1 MLGQRHIATAAR
13 WHPDLMRYDFILCWL
28 FVFTLLFPAL
38 PTAQARELI
47 ESRESKYNNIY
58 VHKDGPLFAMSFGHN
73 RRFYTETIYDSR
85 DELALPVSYTR
96 YMTVG
101 LAYLDE
107 APRSLLEIGFG
118 GGRTAWYLHKQLP
131 NLNITSVELDPEVFE
146 LAVKY
151 FGVSNVE
158 NFDVQVADGRRYMQK
173 QRDTTWDMVMVDAY
187 RGPFVPFHLL
197 TTEFY
202 ELAKERL
209 IPGGALVQNV
219 EPTTMVFEAALKTVG
234 SVFKNV
240 DLYQTGGNVVMVAY
254 DGSAHSQ
261 TDLYARAKAVTESF
275 KLRYPLDA
283 MVGGRLAVNNLP
295 ETPALTDDFAP
306 VESLLAI
313 ERHNRKLDEFAK
325 P

>member
-1 MLGQRHIATAAR
+1 
-13 WHPDLMRYDFILCWL
+13 MRYDFLIR
-28 FVFTLLFPAL
+28 LLTAL
-38 PTAQARELI
+38 ALLGSLLTVAQARELI
-47 ESRESKYNNIY
+47 EARESKYNNIY
-58 VHKDGPLFAMSFGHN
+58 VHKNGPLFAMSFGHN
-73 RRFYTETIYDSR
+73 RRFYTETIYDPR
-85 DELALPVSYTR
+85 DELALPVTYTR

-107 APRSLLEIGFG
+107 APESLLEIGFG

-131 NLNITSVELDPEVFE
+131 DLDITSVELDPEVFD

-151 FGVSNVE
+151 FGVGNE
-158 NFDVQVADGRRYMQK
+158 ANFNVQVADGRRYMQK
-173 QRDTTWDMVMVDAY
+173 QRDTIWDLIMVDAY

-202 ELAKERL
+202 ELAKKRL
-209 IPGGALVQNV
+209 KDGGVLVQNV

-240 DLYQTGGNVVMVAY
+240 DLYRASGNVVMVAY
-254 DGSAHSQ
+254 DGESRSQ
-261 TDLYARAKAVTESF
+261 TDLHARAKTVSETF

-283 MVGGRLAVNNLP
+283 MVGERLSVNKLP
-295 ETPALTDDFAP
+295 GTPALTDDFAP

>member
-1 MLGQRHIATAAR
+1 MLVLVASVLVA
-13 WHPDLMRYDFILCWL
+13 
-28 FVFTLLFPAL
+28 LLP
-38 PTAQARELI
+38 AQARELI

-85 DELALPVSYTR
+85 DELALPVTYTR

-101 LAYLDE
+101 FAYLDA
-107 APRSLLEIGFG
+107 APKSLLEIGFG

-131 NLNITSVELDPEVFE
+131 DLDITSVELDPEVFE

-151 FGVSNVE
+151 FGVGNE
-158 NFDVQVADGRRYMQK
+158 KNFDVQVADGRRYMQK
-173 QRDTTWDMVMVDAY
+173 QRDTTWDIILADAY

-202 ELAKERL
+202 ELAKKRL
-209 IPGGALVQNV
+209 NTGGVLVQNV

-234 SVFKNV
+234 SVFANV
-240 DLYQTGGNVVMVAY
+240 DLYNASGNVVMVAY
-254 DGSAHSQ
+254 DGEPKDQ
-261 TDLYARAKAVTESF
+261 TALKERAQAVSKKF
-275 KLRYPLDA
+275 DLRYPLEA
-283 MVGGRLAVNNLP
+283 MAAERLIVSKLP
-295 ETPALTDDFAP
+295 ETDALTDDFAP

-313 ERHNRKLDEFAK
+313 ERHNRKLDDFAK

>member
-1 MLGQRHIATAAR
+1 MIPNLPFRWPAA
-13 WHPDLMRYDFILCWL
+13 ILL
-28 FVFTLLFPAL
+28 ALTIAL
-38 PTAQARELI
+38 PVQARELI

-73 RRFYTETIYDSR
+73 RRFYTETIYDPR
-85 DELALPVSYTR
+85 DELALPVTYTR
-96 YMTVG
+96 YMTVA
-101 LAYLDE
+101 LAYLDKV
-107 APRSLLEIGFG
+107 PKSLLEIGFG

-131 NLNITSVELDPEVFE
+131 DLDITSVELDPEVLE

-151 FGVSNVE
+151 FGVGNE
-158 NFDVQVADGRRYMQK
+158 ANFDVQVADGRRYMQK
-173 QRDTTWDMVMVDAY
+173 QSDTVWDIVMVDAY

-202 ELAKERL
+202 ELAKKRL
-209 IPGGALVQNV
+209 SDGGVLVQNV

-240 DLYQTGGNVVMVAY
+240 DLYRAIGNVVMVAY
-254 DGSAHSQ
+254 DDAPKDQ
-261 TDLYARAKAVTESF
+261 TALRARAEAVSKQF
-275 KLRYPLDA
+275 NLRYPLDA
-283 MVGGRLAVNNLP
+283 IIDERLAVNKLP